1 MQMRTRSRGLR
12 AVLLTLVG
20 SFVASA
26 TAIPRVFSTYLKERS
41 SITQIAIDATGN
53 LYVLG
58 YVEES
63 PVPSHGI
70 DLFIAK
76 LDPNATTVEYFVYLG
91 GASTDVGEALAVDAA
106 GNAYIAGIT
115 TSSDFPTLPKAAVPM
130 PSTPGAAL
138 PFVAKLDPGGSL
150 IYSTLFAGPAV
161 AVPSAMV
168 VDPAG
173 EAILTGYTSDKTF
186 PTTGSYGSLASGP
199 QPFITKLT
207 ANGSTI
213 LFSLI
218 GVGGT
223 SIGLDS
229 LNNIFVAGTTPALS
243 YPTTAGAFQTTFVP
257 SPVCTV
263 PPCQIEFPAGE
274 QYITKVAPD
283 GGKLVY
289 STFVTGSN
297 GSTNGGIVVD
307 SAGDAFVTGTTASGD
322 YPYTVASSSAG
333 RPDTFVTKLDP
344 SGSKVL
350 LSVREG
356 GSAIALQVDGN
367 IAITGNH
374 VMIAPPQLPGPG
386 QGVATPPPPEASGT
400 PDQCLSNGSTILSSA
415 YAMLLDGRDGSLLGS
430 AVMGGTEFSNVVLA
444 LGPQGRIYLAGNTAM
459 PDVPLTPG
467 VPYSPAASER
477 TTSGVFVTAFDPF
490 LPSPT
495 AQLSCAVDPATM
507 AIVGPVAPGQVLSL
521 FGTNMGPAMPLTG
534 LKSSA
539 RTVPVSLGGVKI
551 SFDGTLAPL
560 LYVSANQINLQV
572 PFEIMNSS
580 STLMQVQLN
589 GAVVAT
595 RLFAVTP
602 RNPSLFI
609 TPGTQLQQCAHT
621 GSSDLFIVVATL
633 ANGSAASCAN
643 LPAPGSEVAVFVNG
657 LGVDA
662 LNQVTGSISMSKPPP
677 IGVPFDVESAS
688 GSLQGDALTDMPNA
702 ISGLGRVTL
711 RVPSPAP
718 TLVDLSIRINGE
730 DASPFTYHLGYFL
743 QMPAVLW
750 INP

>member
-1 MQMRTRSRGLR
+1 MQMRTRLCGMS
-12 AVLLTLVG
+12 AVSLMLVG
-20 SFVASA
+20 RFVVSA
-26 TAIPRVFSTYLKERS
+26 AAIPRVFSTYLKESS
-41 SITQIAIDATGN
+41 SITQIAVDAAGN

-58 YVEES
+58 YGES
-63 PVPSHGI
+63 PIPSHGV

-76 LDPNATTVEYFVYLG
+76 FDPNATTVEYFVYLG
-91 GASTDVGEALAVDAA
+91 GTSTDVGEALAVDAA
-106 GNAYIAGIT
+106 GNAYIAGT
-115 TSSDFPTLPKAAVPM
+115 TASSDFPTLPKTTVPV
-130 PSTPGAAL
+130 PSAPGATL
-138 PFVAKLDPGGSL
+138 PFVAKLDPGGNVL
-150 IYSTLFAGPAV
+150 YSTLFAGPAV

-173 EAILTGYTSDKTF
+173 EPILTGYTSDKTF

-199 QPFITKLT
+199 EPFITKLA

-223 SIGLDS
+223 AIGLDS
-229 LNNIFVAGTTPALS
+229 LNNVFVSGTTPALG

-257 SPVCTV
+257 SQVCAL

-297 GSTNGGIVVD
+297 GSTNGGLVVD
-307 SAGDAFVTGTTASGD
+307 SEGDAFVTGTTASGD

-356 GSAIALQVDGN
+356 GSAIALEADGN
-367 IAITGNH
+367 IVITGNY
-374 VMIAPPQLPGPG
+374 VMIAPPQLPG
-386 QGVATPPPPEASGT
+386 QGVANPPPPEASGA

-415 YAMLLDGRDGSLLGS
+415 YAMLLNGRDGSLLES
-430 AVMGGTEFSNVVLA
+430 AVMGGTEFSDVVLA
-444 LGPQGRIYLAGNTAM
+444 LGPQGRIYLAGETAM

-477 TTSGVFVTAFDPF
+477 TASGVFITAFDPS
-490 LPSPT
+490 LPSPPV
-495 AQLSCAVDPATM
+495 QLSCAVDPATM
-507 AIVGPVAPGQVLSL
+507 ALVGPLAPGQLLSL
-521 FGTNMGPAMPLTG
+521 FGTDMGPALPLTG
-534 LKSSA
+534 LNSNA
-539 RTVPVSLGGVKI
+539 RTVPVSLGGVNV
-551 SFDGTLAPL
+551 SFDGTPAPL

-580 STLMQVQLN
+580 STLMQVQFN

-621 GSSDLFIVVATL
+621 GSSDLFSVVATL

-662 LNQVTGSISMSKPPP
+662 LNRVTGSITMSSPPS
-677 IGVPFDVESAS
+677 IDVPFDVESTS

-702 ISGLGRVTL
+702 ISGLGRVNL

-730 DASPFTYHLGYFL
+730 DASPFTYHLGNVL

-750 INP
+750 INPSK